1 METILAVQVL
11 AIGALLVSHFAVFI
25 RNEFKGV

>member
-11 AIGALLVSHFAVFI
+11 AIGALLVSQFVVI
-25 RNEFKGV
+25 IGNELRGV